1 MILFPFFF
9 FFLMIRR
16 PPRSTLF
23 PYTTLFRSPIPV
35 PRTYTYQIPAELT
48 GRVVPGARVVVP
60 LQRRRVVGLVV
71 GVDAAPPGPAVAA
84 KAIVAAPD
92 AAPALGPALLELGL
106 WISRYYGTP
115 VGLALRALLPGAL
128 WSVERPAGPAERA
141 ERVLVLATALPSLL
155 ERERAFRRAPKRR
168 VAYEALEALGGS
180 APLRHLVTQ
189 LKLSPATLDGLVRQR
204 SEEHTS

>member
-1 MILFPFFF
+1 RAGPGGA
-9 FFLMIRR
+9 
-16 PPRSTLF
+16 PRSASACLRTRV
-23 PYTTLFRSPIPV
+23 PGPSPS
-35 PRTYTYQIPAELT
+35 QIPAGLA

-71 GVDAAPPGPAVAA
+71 GVDAPPPGPAVAA

-128 WSVERPAGPAERA
+128 WSVERPAGPAA
-141 ERVLVLATALPSLL
+141 AAGPGLVLAA
-155 ERERAFRRAPKRR
+155 
-168 VAYEALEALGGS
+168 G
-180 APLRHLVTQ
+180 
-189 LKLSPATLDGLVRQR
+189 
-204 SEEHTS
+204 